1 MFLLNKQIN
10 KQINTCLQRCSF
22 PNSLGQL
29 PPVMTPL
36 HGWPAAAAAAAAP
49 VRRPQHDRAVHA
61 PVPPPPPPGGTAQ
74 PPLPP
79 RTGRVSSVRPSS
91 ASGSVGDDWWAIDVR
106 AQALLVRRLE
116 QCFCN
121 WKIVLERLRNCTGLR
136 EKVASHGAQQ
146 FQRVPAGL

>member
-79 RTGRVSSVRPSS
+79 RRPRQFGSTAECGWVGRRRL
-91 ASGSVGDDWWAIDVR
+91 AGHGMR